1 MDVVEFTNHTTTTEG
16 SGDGEDYAQ
25 STADG
30 VDVGETR
37 WGARLA
43 MLEARIARVEARVER
58 LEAKMLY
65 LQKGMRVVCV
75 LFLFTLI
82 YAVVK

>member
-1 MDVVEFTNHTTTTEG
+1 MCNYQAWEDD
-16 SGDGEDYAQ
+16 SLQGEDYAQ
-25 STADG
+25 SMADG

-43 MLEARIARVEARVER
+43 MLEARIARLEARVER